1 MVKNIREICA
11 KKPGRLPWED
21 LWKRYLVL
29 SLEWNRNEVAHS
41 ESGDNDGDDDE
52 PVRERSDD
60 GGKDS
65 SSTGWRSCLGSS
77 LQRRGEVRRK
87 EWLLTIDE

>member
-11 KKPGRLPWED
+11 KKPGRLWWED

-29 SLEWNRNEVAHS
+29 SLEWNGDEVVHS

-52 PVRERSDD
+52 PVGERSDD
-60 GGKDS
+60 SGKDS
-65 SSTGWRSCLGSS
+65 SSTGWRSSLRSS
-77 LQRRGEVRRK
+77 LQRRGEGRR
-87 EWLLTIDE
+87 TFIDE